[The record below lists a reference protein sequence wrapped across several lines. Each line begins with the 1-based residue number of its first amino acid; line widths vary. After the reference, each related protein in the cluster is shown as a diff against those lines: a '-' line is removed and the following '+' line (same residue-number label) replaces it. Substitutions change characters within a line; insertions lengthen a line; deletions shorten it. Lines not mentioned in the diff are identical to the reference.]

1 MRKSLVLAL
10 VLVFAFASVSFAATA
25 SMTVD
30 FEAKASNK
38 EAGEKFFGDYQVAK
52 TLDLGFSIKSEEEN
66 WDASFTLSDVL
77 DEAKLGRHIVN
88 VNEDAFKFTAWG
100 GATSGSIG
108 HLGDALA
115 FVRLNGGY
123 TTATKLRLT
132 TNLGGVDA
140 AVQVENN
147 VVYLNGQMGFD
158 QFTLGATVAHRTA
171 SSENYNDFAV
181 YGGADLGIVNVNAAF
196 ASTGKADKDNT
207 AMGIKASSDITEQL
221 SVEATYVTSGKEWA
235 ADDDRFSLGAT
246 FTEGLFQAGASYTQN
261 QDQKTSGYEVSVVY
275 RGSEDNVA
283 FDDLFEDDEYF
294 NNVAPA
300 FGLWYNVDGVAEGQK
315 ATSTITLKGTA
326 PVVADQL
333 WVLGSIEAK
342 SNEDGITTDA
352 PGSGAKAGSI
362 TTVALEGYAPYGKL
376 TFIPSI
382 TSTSYSK
389 VVAGA
394 REGGY
399 STLDVALDVEY
410 AVAADAT
417 LFFGIGQSTESGSGD
432 FAGDYDPDRYT
443 EFGVKVSF

>member
-77 DEAKLGRHIVN
+77 YEAKLGRHIVN

-140 AVQVENN
+140 AVQVEND

-171 SSENYNDFAV
+171 SPENYNDFAV

-196 ASTGKADKDNT
+196 ASTGEADKDNT

-246 FTEGLFQAGASYTQN
+246 FTEGLFQAGTSYTQN

-300 FGLWYNVDGVAEGQK
+300 FGASYSVSSADSDASV
-315 ATSTITLKGTA
+315 STIAVQGTA
-326 PVVADQL
+326 PVVPGQF
-333 WVLGSIEAK
+333 WILGSIESSSA
-342 SNEDGITTDA
+342 SNG
-352 PGSGAKAGSI
+352 GSVDVDEIEFPAEEGFKNEIKALGSTI
-362 TTVALEGYAPYGKL
+362 VKLQGYAPVGKL
-376 TFIPSI
+376 VFKPSV
-382 TSTSYSK
+382 TSASYS
-389 VVAGA
+389 
-394 REGGY
+394 
-399 STLDVALDVEY
+399 
-410 AVAADAT
+410 DAT
-417 LFFGIGQSTESGSGD
+417 LTTTELDDDGNETGPKTTYN
-432 FAGDYDPDRYT
+432 G
-443 EFGVKVSF
+443 